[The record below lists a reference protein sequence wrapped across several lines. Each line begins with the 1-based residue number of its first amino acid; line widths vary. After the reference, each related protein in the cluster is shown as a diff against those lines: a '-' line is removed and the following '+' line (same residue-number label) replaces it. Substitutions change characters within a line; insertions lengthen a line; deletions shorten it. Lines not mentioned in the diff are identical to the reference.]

1 MKKSDIVV
9 DPEKAP
15 ALLSALKELGVDF
28 KIADEDVETMIK
40 EGGFFTNSQVMPLT
54 RKGQMS
60 DVHNIQFDRWNSL
73 ANVVFNRSLNYQ
85 IQFLLILLLPK
96 QINTWLRNLEKQHD
110 FISLTR
116 YSSYESRDQYFMAIQ
131 KAGEGHQHVVVD
143 CGIHARQVFQFD
155 LLTHAL

>member
-1 MKKSDIVV
+1 MAKKSECEHVEFDWSLKKSDIVV

-73 ANVVFNRSLNYQ
+73 ENVLFNYSLNYQ
-85 IQFLLILLLPK
+85 ILFLYP
-96 QINTWLRNLEKQHD
+96 
-110 FISLTR
+110 FFSLNRSTL
-116 YSSYESRDQYFMAIQ
+116 
-131 KAGEGHQHVVVD
+131 G
-143 CGIHARQVFQFD
+143 
-155 LLTHAL
+155 

>member
-28 KIADEDVETMIK
+28 TIADEDVETMIK

-85 IQFLLILLLPK
+85 IQFLLIILLSK
-96 QINTWLRNLEKQHD
+96 QINTWLKNLEKQHD

-131 KAGEGHQHVVVD
+131 KAGNGHQHVVVD
-143 CGIHARQVFQFD
+143 CGIHPR
-155 LLTHAL
+155 